1 MGPGLASPYSA
12 AVARPVGASSKGDST
27 ELRPELLYT
36 PGQQARCR
44 PTNPDY
50 RTTFVFDND
59 YPALLPDTPTAEMNL
74 DGLLSAVMISP
85 QKQKF
90 GQRGI

>member
-1 MGPGLASPYSA
+1 MRPGNKRGAGPH
-12 AVARPVGASSKGDST
+12 
-27 ELRPELLYT
+27 
-36 PGQQARCR
+36 
-44 PTNPDY
+44 NPDY

-59 YPALLPDTPTAEMNL
+59 YPALLPDTPTAEVNL